1 MRLSATALA
10 TAAAR
15 GELAATSAAR
25 RREEPTITHF
35 QRASRFARAA
45 AAAAKVG
52 AELRNLPVA
61 AELRFQAAAGDSL
74 GAFCACRASAIYR
87 RRPRLAAAASARL
100 CV

>member
-35 QRASRFARAA
+35 QRASRFARA